1 MEQKYTIYLHCY
13 NKLPLCDFISSA
25 YHGFNDLGYEIK
37 LFEDIDKVPVSKYNI
52 VISFVEDTI
61 KYFKKLDIEEHKFK
75 SLNIPYSL
83 TSFTKRNLFYMTMGE
98 FKEKFNNQSL
108 FPIFIKPNGQAKKFS
123 SGVIENYNNVNLLF
137 HDVDDNEPVMLS
149 NVVNIVSEYRCYVI
163 ENKLVGIKHYLGDF
177 KIFPNVDFIEETIKN
192 YENQPIGYTIDFGVT
207 DQNETILI
215 EVNDGWSIGNYGLR
229 DKIYAKLLLK
239 RWIEISK

>member
-1 MEQKYTIYLHCY
+1 
-13 NKLPLCDFISSA
+13 
-25 YHGFNDLGYEIK
+25 
-37 LFEDIDKVPVSKYNI
+37 
-52 VISFVEDTI
+52 
-61 KYFKKLDIEEHKFK
+61 
-75 SLNIPYSL
+75 
-83 TSFTKRNLFYMTMGE
+83 
-98 FKEKFNNQSL
+98 
-108 FPIFIKPNGQAKKFS
+108 
-123 SGVIENYNNVNLLF
+123 
-137 HDVDDNEPVMLS
+137 MLS